1 VLKDGRELPKQDG
14 TLTLLNVT
22 KQGECIASYDP
33 SDLNRPCFMSGNM
46 NTQEDWR
53 RLGRYGVIFSPSL
66 LGHSL
71 VSTVWRL
78 VRGHFFTV
86 IAWRR
91 S

>member
-1 VLKDGRELPKQDG
+1 MLKDGRELPKQDG

-53 RLGRYGVIFSPSL
+53 RLGRYSKLSARAFLPHIL
-66 LGHSL
+66 
-71 VSTVWRL
+71 
-78 VRGHFFTV
+78 
-86 IAWRR
+86 IR